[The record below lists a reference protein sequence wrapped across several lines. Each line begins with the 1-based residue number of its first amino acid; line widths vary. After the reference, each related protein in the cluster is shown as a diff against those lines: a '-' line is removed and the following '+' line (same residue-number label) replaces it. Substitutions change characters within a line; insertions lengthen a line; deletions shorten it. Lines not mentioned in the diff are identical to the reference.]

1 VIGGGGG
8 ELCRAVRRPVGYM
21 IGMSAAVTIRDL
33 KDGERAWANDLY
45 RAIRFETTP
54 PGAVALVAELASPG
68 SAGARSTPGGS
79 AESIAGERI
88 GLGRL
93 VAHAPDV
100 LELGGIWTDE
110 AVRGRGIA
118 RAMVGAL
125 LERRAQMPHPEHLW
139 CIPFVHL
146 SAFYQ
151 SCGFALSAPPWP
163 PSIAAKVSHCI
174 EDGLDDVVVL
184 VR

>member
-1 VIGGGGG
+1 
-8 ELCRAVRRPVGYM
+8 M
-21 IGMSAAVTIRDL
+21 IGMTAAITIRDL
-33 KDGERAWANDLY
+33 KDSERAWANDLY

-54 PGAVALVAELASPG
+54 PGALALVAELARPH
-68 SAGARSTPGGS
+68 GGS
-79 AESIAGERI
+79 AESIDGERI

-100 LELGGIWTDE
+100 LELGGIWTHE
-110 AVRGRGIA
+110 AVRGRGVA
-118 RAMVGAL
+118 RAMVEAL
-125 LERRAQMPHPEHLW
+125 LERRAETPHPERLW
-139 CIPFVHL
+139 CIPFAHL

-174 EDGLDDVVVL
+174 EDGLDEVVVL

>member
-1 VIGGGGG
+1 M
-8 ELCRAVRRPVGYM
+8 VGM
-21 IGMSAAVTIRDL
+21 TAAITIRDL
-33 KDGERAWANDLY
+33 EDGERAWANDLY

-54 PGAVALVAELASPG
+54 PGAVALVAELAD
-68 SAGARSTPGGS
+68 ARM
-79 AESIAGERI
+79 

-100 LELGGIWTDE
+100 LELGGIWTDD

-118 RAMVGAL
+118 RAMVEAL
-125 LERRAQMPHPEHLW
+125 LARREHMRHPERLW

-151 SCGFALSAPPWP
+151 SFGFAVSAPPWP
-163 PSIAAKVSHCI
+163 PSIAAKVAHCI
-174 EDGLDDVVVL
+174 ADALPDVVVL

>member
-1 VIGGGGG
+1 MV
-8 ELCRAVRRPVGYM
+8 A
-21 IGMSAAVTIRDL
+21 MSAVLTIRDL
-33 KDGERAWANDLY
+33 QDSERAWANDLY

-54 PGAVALVAELASPG
+54 PDAVALVAELASPG
-68 SAGARSTPGGS
+68 SAGERSTPGGS
-79 AESIAGERI
+79 AESIVGERI

-118 RAMVGAL
+118 RAMVAAL
-125 LERRAQMPHPEHLW
+125 LARREQTPHPERLW
-139 CIPFVHL
+139 CIPFAHL

-151 SCGFALSAPPWP
+151 SCGFALSEPP
-163 PSIAAKVSHCI
+163 
-174 EDGLDDVVVL
+174 
-184 VR
+184 

>member
-1 VIGGGGG
+1 VIGAGRGQ
-8 ELCRAVRRPVGYM
+8 LCRAVQRASGYM
-21 IGMSAAVTIRDL
+21 IAMSSALTIRDL
-33 KDGERAWANDLY
+33 QDGERAWANALY

-68 SAGARSTPGGS
+68 SAGARSTPRGS
-79 AESIAGERI
+79 AESIDGERI

-118 RAMVGAL
+118 RAMVAAL
-125 LERRAQMPHPEHLW
+125 LARREQNPYPERLW
-139 CIPFVHL
+139 CIPFAHL
-146 SAFYQ
+146 SAFYR
-151 SCGFALSAPPWP
+151 SCGFALGAPPWP
-163 PSIAAKVSHCI
+163 PSVAAKVSHCI
-174 EDGLDDVVVL
+174 EEGLPEVVVL

>member
-1 VIGGGGG
+1 M
-8 ELCRAVRRPVGYM
+8 VGM
-21 IGMSAAVTIRDL
+21 TAPITIRDL
-33 KDGERAWANDLY
+33 EDGERAWANDLY

-54 PGAVALVAELASPG
+54 PGAVALVAELA
-68 SAGARSTPGGS
+68 RIPGGS
-79 AESIAGERI
+79 AESINRARI

-118 RAMVGAL
+118 RAMVEAL
-125 LERRAQMPHPEHLW
+125 LARHQRMPHPERLW

-151 SCGFALSAPPWP
+151 SFGFAVSAPPWP
-163 PSIAAKVSHCI
+163 PSIAAKVSHCVA
-174 EDGLDDVVVL
+174 DALPDVVVL